1 MKEKYELAYEDY
13 LTGMKQ
19 KEIAKKYDTTI
30 NTVKSWSR
38 RYEWSKKK
46 KKGAH
51 QNKSVHT
58 KKECK
63 KIAEEIVESSELD
76 EERQLFCIYY
86 LKYHNKVKAYQKVKP
101 NTPYNSACVMASRW
115 SKEPAV
121 IDELNRLKKELYED
135 ALLDPHD
142 IVQKYIDIAFADIN
156 DYLEYGREEVPVMGA
171 FGPVIAKNPKT
182 GEDEILKQTINTVRF
197 KESAYADGTILSEV
211 KKGKDGASIKL
222 SDRMKALDWLSKHM
236 NLATEEQ
243 RVKIDLIKA
252 QTNKVIKSTASN
264 ENEEDETVI
273 IVNDLS
279 SIEETEDEKEEDS

>member
-1 MKEKYELAYEDY
+1 MEKHELAFEDY
-13 LTGMKQ
+13 KNGMKQ

-101 NTPYNSACVMASRW
+101 STPYNSACVMASRW

-121 IDELNRLKKELYED
+121 IEEINRLKKELYED

-156 DYLEYGREEVPVMGA
+156 DYLEYGREEVPVI
-171 FGPVIAKNPKT
+171 VKNPIT
-182 GEDEILKQTINTVRF
+182 GEDGILKQTVNMVKF
-197 KESAYADGTILSEV
+197 KESAYVDGTILSEV

-243 RVKIDLIKA
+243 RAKIDLIKA
-252 QTNKVIKSTASN
+252 QTRKIAI
-264 ENEEDETVI
+264 D
-273 IVNDLS
+273 
-279 SIEETEDEKEEDS
+279 DEKEEIEDDGFLDALNASAKEDWEDEED

>member
-1 MKEKYELAYEDY
+1 MEKHELAFEDY
-13 LTGMKQ
+13 KNGMKQ
-19 KEIAKKYDTTI
+19 KEIAKKYGTTI

-63 KIAEEIVESSELD
+63 KIAEEIVETSELD
-76 EERQLFCIYY
+76 EEHQLFCIYY

-115 SKEPAV
+115 SKQSAV
-121 IDELNRLKKELYED
+121 IEEINRLKKELYED

-142 IVQKYIDIAFADIN
+142 IVQKYIDIAFADLN
-156 DYLEYGREEVPVMGA
+156 DYLEYGQEEVPV
-171 FGPVIAKNPKT
+171 IIKNPIT
-182 GEDEILKQTINTVRF
+182 GEDEVLKQTVNMVKF
-197 KESAYADGTILSEV
+197 KESAFADGTILSEV
-211 KKGKDGASIKL
+211 KQGRNGASIKL
-222 SDRMKALDWLSKHM
+222 ADRMKALDWLSKHM

-243 RVKIDLIKA
+243 RAKIDLIKA
-252 QTNKVIKSTASN
+252 QTRKITIDDEQEEIIDDGFLEALNASAK
-264 ENEEDETVI
+264 EDWEDEED
-273 IVNDLS
+273 
-279 SIEETEDEKEEDS
+279 

>member
-13 LTGMKQ
+13 LAGMKQ
-19 KEIAKKYDTTI
+19 KEIAKKYGTTI

-63 KIAEEIVESSELD
+63 KIAEEIVEISELD

-101 NTPYNSACVMASRW
+101 HTPYNSACVMASRW
-115 SKEPAV
+115 SKQPAV
-121 IDELNRLKKELYED
+121 IEEINRLKKELYED
-135 ALLDPHD
+135 ALLDPQD

-156 DYLEYGREEVPVMGA
+156 DYLEYGREEVPVI
-171 FGPVIAKNPKT
+171 VKNPIT
-182 GEDEILKQTINTVRF
+182 GEDEILKQTVNMVKF
-197 KESAYADGTILSEV
+197 KESAYVDGTILSEV

-243 RVKIDLIKA
+243 RAKIDLIKA
-252 QTNKVIKSTASN
+252 QTRKIAI
-264 ENEEDETVI
+264 D
-273 IVNDLS
+273 
-279 SIEETEDEKEEDS
+279 DEKEEIEDDGFLDALNASAKEDWEDEED

>member
-13 LTGMKQ
+13 LAGMKQ

-38 RYEWSKKK
+38 RYEWLKKK

-63 KIAEEIVESSELD
+63 KIAEEIVETSDLN

-101 NTPYNSACVMASRW
+101 KTPYNSACVMASRW

-121 IDELNRLKKELYED
+121 IEEINRLKKELYED

-156 DYLEYGREEVPVMGA
+156 DYLEYGREEVPVI
-171 FGPVIAKNPKT
+171 VKNPIT
-182 GEDEILKQTINTVRF
+182 GEDEILKQTVNMVKF
-197 KESAYADGTILSEV
+197 KESAYVDGTILSEV

-243 RVKIDLIKA
+243 KAKIDLIKA
-252 QTNKVIKSTASN
+252 QTKKIAI
-264 ENEEDETVI
+264 D
-273 IVNDLS
+273 
-279 SIEETEDEKEEDS
+279 DEKEEIEDDGFLDALNASAKEDWEDEED

>member
-1 MKEKYELAYEDY
+1 MEKHELAFEDY
-13 LTGMKQ
+13 KNGMKQ
-19 KEIAKKYDTTI
+19 KEIAKKYGTTI

-46 KKGAH
+46 KKGAP

-63 KIAEEIVESSELD
+63 KIAEEIVETSELD
-76 EERQLFCIYY
+76 EEHHLFCIYY

-115 SKEPAV
+115 SKQPAV
-121 IDELNRLKKELYED
+121 IEEINRLKKELYED
-135 ALLDPHD
+135 ALLDPQD
-142 IVQKYIDIAFADIN
+142 IVQKYIDIAFADLN

-197 KESAYADGTILSEV
+197 KESAFADGTILSEV
-211 KKGKDGASIKL
+211 KQGRNGASIKL
-222 SDRMKALDWLSKHM
+222 ADRMKALDWLSKHM
-236 NLATEEQ
+236 NITTEEQ
-243 RVKIDLIKA
+243 ELKIEVLKK
-252 QTNKVIKSTASN
+252 QLNTNVQ
-264 ENEEDETVI
+264 EDEGVEI
-273 IVNDLS
+273 INDAP
-279 SIEETEDEKEEDS
+279 I

>member
-1 MKEKYELAYEDY
+1 MEKHELAFEDY
-13 LTGMKQ
+13 KNGMKQ
-19 KEIAKKYDTTI
+19 KEIAKKYNTTI

-63 KIAEEIVESSELD
+63 KIAEEIVETSELD
-76 EERQLFCIYY
+76 EEHQLFCIYY

-115 SKEPAV
+115 SKQSAV
-121 IDELNRLKKELYED
+121 IEEINRLKKELYED

-142 IVQKYIDIAFADIN
+142 IVQKYIDIAFADLN
-156 DYLEYGREEVPVMGA
+156 DYLEYGQEEVPV
-171 FGPVIAKNPKT
+171 IIKNPIT
-182 GEDEILKQTINTVRF
+182 GEDEVLKQTVNVVKF
-197 KESAYADGTILSEV
+197 KESAFADGTILSEV
-211 KKGKDGASIKL
+211 KQGRNGASIKL
-222 SDRMKALDWLSKHM
+222 ADRMKALDWLSKHM

-243 RVKIDLIKA
+243 RAKIDLIKA
-252 QTNKVIKSTASN
+252 QTRKIAI
-264 ENEEDETVI
+264 D
-273 IVNDLS
+273 
-279 SIEETEDEKEEDS
+279 DEKEEIEDDGFLEALNASAKEDWEDEED

>member
-1 MKEKYELAYEDY
+1 MEKHELAFEDY
-13 LTGMKQ
+13 KNGMKQ
-19 KEIAKKYDTTI
+19 KEIAKKYNTTI

-46 KKGAH
+46 KKGAP

-63 KIAEEIVESSELD
+63 KIAEEIVETSELD
-76 EERQLFCIYY
+76 EEHQLFCIYY
-86 LKYHNKVKAYQKVKP
+86 IKYHNKVKAYQKVKP

-115 SKEPAV
+115 SKQPAV
-121 IDELNRLKKELYED
+121 IEEINRLKKELYED

-142 IVQKYIDIAFADIN
+142 IVQKYIDIAFADLN
-156 DYLEYGREEVPVMGA
+156 DYLEYGQEEVPV
-171 FGPVIAKNPKT
+171 IIKNPIT

-197 KESAYADGTILSEV
+197 KESVYVDGTILSEV

-243 RVKIDLIKA
+243 RAKIDLIKA
-252 QTNKVIKSTASN
+252 QTRKITIDDEQEEIIDDGFLEALNASAK
-264 ENEEDETVI
+264 EDWEDEED
-273 IVNDLS
+273 
-279 SIEETEDEKEEDS
+279 

>member
-1 MKEKYELAYEDY
+1 MEKHEKTNEDY
-13 LTGMKQ
+13 KNGMKQ
-19 KEIAKKYDTTI
+19 KEIAKKYNTTI

-63 KIAEEIVESSELD
+63 KIAEEIVETSELD
-76 EERQLFCIYY
+76 EEHQLFCIYY

-115 SKEPAV
+115 SKQSAV
-121 IDELNRLKKELYED
+121 IEEINRLKKELYED

-142 IVQKYIDIAFADIN
+142 IVQKYIDIAFADLN
-156 DYLEYGREEVPVMGA
+156 DYLEYGQEEVPV
-171 FGPVIAKNPKT
+171 IIKNPIT
-182 GEDEILKQTINTVRF
+182 GEDEVLKQTVNMVKF
-197 KESAYADGTILSEV
+197 KESAFADGTILSEV
-211 KKGKDGASIKL
+211 KQGRNGASIKL
-222 SDRMKALDWLSKHM
+222 ADRMKALDWLSKHM

-243 RVKIDLIKA
+243 RAKIDLIKA
-252 QTNKVIKSTASN
+252 QTRKITIDDEQEEIIDDGFLEALNASAK
-264 ENEEDETVI
+264 EDWEDEED
-273 IVNDLS
+273 
-279 SIEETEDEKEEDS
+279 

>member
-13 LTGMKQ
+13 LAGMKQ

-101 NTPYNSACVMASRW
+101 STPYNSACVMASRW

-121 IDELNRLKKELYED
+121 IEEINRLKKELYED

-156 DYLEYGREEVPVMGA
+156 DYLEYGREEVPVI
-171 FGPVIAKNPKT
+171 VKNPIT
-182 GEDEILKQTINTVRF
+182 GEDEILKQTVNMVKF
-197 KESAYADGTILSEV
+197 KESAYVDGTILSEV

-243 RVKIDLIKA
+243 RAKIDLIKA
-252 QTNKVIKSTASN
+252 QTRKIAI
-264 ENEEDETVI
+264 D
-273 IVNDLS
+273 
-279 SIEETEDEKEEDS
+279 DEKEEIEDDGFLDALNASAKEDWEDEED

>member
-13 LTGMKQ
+13 LAGMKQ

-38 RYEWSKKK
+38 RYEWSKRK

-63 KIAEEIVESSELD
+63 KIAEEIVETSELD

-121 IDELNRLKKELYED
+121 IEEINRLKKELYED

-156 DYLEYGREEVPVMGA
+156 DYLEYGREEVPVI
-171 FGPVIAKNPKT
+171 VKNPIT
-182 GEDEILKQTINTVRF
+182 GEDEILKQTVNMVKF
-197 KESAYADGTILSEV
+197 KESAYVDGTILSEV

-243 RVKIDLIKA
+243 KAKIDLIKA
-252 QTNKVIKSTASN
+252 QTKKITI
-264 ENEEDETVI
+264 D
-273 IVNDLS
+273 
-279 SIEETEDEKEEDS
+279 DEKEEIEDDGVLDALNASAKEDWEDE

>member
-13 LTGMKQ
+13 LAGMKQ

-46 KKGAH
+46 KNGAH

-63 KIAEEIVESSELD
+63 KIAEEIVETSELD

-101 NTPYNSACVMASRW
+101 KTPYNSACVMASRW

-121 IDELNRLKKELYED
+121 IEEINRLKKELYED

-156 DYLEYGREEVPVMGA
+156 DYLEYGREEVPVI
-171 FGPVIAKNPKT
+171 VKNPIT
-182 GEDEILKQTINTVRF
+182 GEDEILKQTVNMVKF
-197 KESAYADGTILSEV
+197 KESAYVDGTILSEV

-243 RVKIDLIKA
+243 KAKIDLIKA
-252 QTNKVIKSTASN
+252 QTKKITI
-264 ENEEDETVI
+264 D
-273 IVNDLS
+273 
-279 SIEETEDEKEEDS
+279 DEKEEIEDDGFLDALNASAKEDWEDE

>member
-1 MKEKYELAYEDY
+1 
-13 LTGMKQ
+13 MKQ

-101 NTPYNSACVMASRW
+101 STPYNSACVMASRW

-121 IDELNRLKKELYED
+121 IEEINRLKKELYED

-197 KESAYADGTILSEV
+197 KESAYVDGTILSEV

-243 RVKIDLIKA
+243 RAKIDLIKA
-252 QTNKVIKSTASN
+252 QTRKIAI
-264 ENEEDETVI
+264 D
-273 IVNDLS
+273 
-279 SIEETEDEKEEDS
+279 DEKEEIEDDGFLDALNASAKEDWEDEEE

>member
-13 LTGMKQ
+13 LAGMKQ

-46 KKGAH
+46 KNGAH

-63 KIAEEIVESSELD
+63 KIAEEIVETSELD
-76 EERQLFCIYY
+76 EERQIFCIYY

-101 NTPYNSACVMASRW
+101 STPYNSACVMASRW

-121 IDELNRLKKELYED
+121 IEEINRLKKALYED

-142 IVQKYIDIAFADIN
+142 IVQKYIYISFADIN
-156 DYLEYGREEVPVMGA
+156 DYLEYGREEVPVI
-171 FGPVIAKNPKT
+171 VKNPIT
-182 GEDEILKQTINTVRF
+182 GEDEILKQTVNMVKF
-197 KESAYADGTILSEV
+197 KESAYVDGTILSEV

-243 RVKIDLIKA
+243 KAKIDLIKA
-252 QTNKVIKSTASN
+252 QTKKITI
-264 ENEEDETVI
+264 D
-273 IVNDLS
+273 
-279 SIEETEDEKEEDS
+279 DEKEEIEDDGFLDALNASAKEDWEDE

>member
-1 MKEKYELAYEDY
+1 MEKHELAFEDY
-13 LTGMKQ
+13 KNGMKQ
-19 KEIAKKYDTTI
+19 KEIAKKYNTTI

-63 KIAEEIVESSELD
+63 KIAEEIVETSELD
-76 EERQLFCIYY
+76 EEHQLFCIYY

-115 SKEPAV
+115 SKQPAV
-121 IDELNRLKKELYED
+121 IEEINRLKKELYED

-142 IVQKYIDIAFADIN
+142 IVQKYIDIAFADLN
-156 DYLEYGREEVPVMGA
+156 DYLEYGQEEVPV
-171 FGPVIAKNPKT
+171 IIKNPIT
-182 GEDEILKQTINTVRF
+182 GEDEVLKQTVNMVKF
-197 KESAYADGTILSEV
+197 KESAFADGTILSEV
-211 KKGKDGASIKL
+211 KQGRNGASIKL
-222 SDRMKALDWLSKHM
+222 ADRMKALDWLSKHM

-243 RVKIDLIKA
+243 RAKIDLIKA
-252 QTNKVIKSTASN
+252 QTRKITIDDEQEEIIDDGFLEALNASAK
-264 ENEEDETVI
+264 EDWEDEED
-273 IVNDLS
+273 
-279 SIEETEDEKEEDS
+279 

>member
-13 LTGMKQ
+13 LAGMKQ

-46 KKGAH
+46 KNGAH

-63 KIAEEIVESSELD
+63 KIAEEIVETSELD

-101 NTPYNSACVMASRW
+101 KTPYNSACVMASRW

-121 IDELNRLKKELYED
+121 IEEINRLKKELYED

-156 DYLEYGREEVPVMGA
+156 DYLEYGREEVPVI
-171 FGPVIAKNPKT
+171 VKNPIT
-182 GEDEILKQTINTVRF
+182 GEDEILKQTVNMVKF
-197 KESAYADGTILSEV
+197 KESAYVDGTILSEV

-243 RVKIDLIKA
+243 RAKIDLIKA
-252 QTNKVIKSTASN
+252 QTRKITIDDEQEEIADDGFLDALNASAK
-264 ENEEDETVI
+264 EDWEDEED
-273 IVNDLS
+273 
-279 SIEETEDEKEEDS
+279 

>member
-13 LTGMKQ
+13 LAGMKQ

-101 NTPYNSACVMASRW
+101 STPYNSACVMASRW

-121 IDELNRLKKELYED
+121 IEEINRLKKELYED

-156 DYLEYGREEVPVMGA
+156 DYLEYGREEVPVI
-171 FGPVIAKNPKT
+171 VKNPIT
-182 GEDEILKQTINTVRF
+182 CEDEILKQTVNMVKF
-197 KESAYADGTILSEV
+197 KESAYVDGTILSEV

-243 RVKIDLIKA
+243 RAKIDLIKA
-252 QTNKVIKSTASN
+252 QTRKIAI
-264 ENEEDETVI
+264 D
-273 IVNDLS
+273 
-279 SIEETEDEKEEDS
+279 DEKEEIEDDGFLDALNASAKEDWEDEED